1 VGAGVALLFAP
12 RSGRETRRQIK
23 RRAREAQERVRDVA
37 DTVSGQVADSF
48 EGARARIEE
57 QLDSART
64 AIVTKKEQVSRA
76 MEAGRAAA
84 QQARSDLEHR
94 LAETK
99 AAYNAG
105 ADVARSGR
113 RTVPVSADGEPD
125 AEA

>member
-1 VGAGVALLFAP
+1 
-12 RSGRETRRQIK
+12 
-23 RRAREAQERVRDVA
+23 
-37 DTVSGQVADSF
+37 
-48 EGARARIEE
+48 
-57 QLDSART
+57 
-64 AIVTKKEQVSRA
+64 

-125 AEA
+125 ADA